1 MKTPIED
8 RLRTHFTEVASRFSM
23 DPSLPPPVTRRARRR
38 VARTAAVAAV
48 LVAVGVGSAVLAS
61 GPDRGTHRA
70 RTAAHQTTGTTAIR
84 LVDYA
89 DDSDGSG
96 LRAYAQCMR
105 NQGYDV
111 PDPVRTDQG
120 WSILVPPGSIDRTSL
135 QWREAAF
142 VTCNLEKLAP
152 RPLSGD
158 LVLGFDEPTIDRF
171 IACMRGEGYDLP
183 KPAPSADGEYRWDLR
198 GLGVDTRSDAW
209 MRALLV
215 TCSPTGD

>member
-1 MKTPIED
+1 MKTTIED
-8 RLRTHFTEVASRFSM
+8 RLRTHFADEGHGFRMEPV
-23 DPSLPPPVTRRARRR
+23 LPARVLRRGHRRGAR
-38 VARTAAVAAV
+38 VAFSFAVVAVAATSLV
-48 LVAVGVGSAVLAS
+48 LVT
-61 GPDRGTHRA
+61 THKSVRPSHHA
-70 RTAAHQTTGTTAIR
+70 TTVIR

-105 NQGYDV
+105 DQGYDV
-111 PDPVRTDQG
+111 PDPTRTDQG
-120 WSILVPPGSIDRTSL
+120 WSILVPAGSIDRTSP
-135 QWREAAF
+135 QWRQAAF

-171 IACMRGEGYDLP
+171 IACMQGEGFDLP
-183 KPAPSADGEYRWDLR
+183 KPAPSADGEYRWDLQ
-198 GLGVDTRSDAW
+198 GLGIDTRSDAW
-209 MRALLV
+209 NRALLV

>member
-8 RLRTHFTEVASRFSM
+8 RLRTHFADEGRGFRMEPV
-23 DPSLPPPVTRRARRR
+23 LPARVLRRGHRRGAR
-38 VARTAAVAAV
+38 VAVSFA
-48 LVAVGVGSAVLAS
+48 LVAIAATSLALVA
-61 GPDRGTHRA
+61 THNTVRSPHPA
-70 RTAAHQTTGTTAIR
+70 TTVIR

-105 NQGYDV
+105 GQGYAV
-111 PDPVRTDQG
+111 PDPTRTGQG
-120 WSILVPPGSIDRTSL
+120 WSIVVPAGSIDRTSPD
-135 QWREAAF
+135 WRQAAF
-142 VTCNLEKLAP
+142 ITCNLEKLAP

-171 IACMRGEGYDLP
+171 IACMHGEGFDLA
-183 KPAPSADGEYRWDLR
+183 KPAPSSDGEYRWDLQ
-198 GLGVDTRSDAW
+198 GLGIDTRSDAW
-209 MRALLV
+209 NRALLV